1 MIDNYNSDLMKTLA
15 RIGNNWD
22 GNEPGNGLLIVAF
35 SKGNGIAYL
44 LGDEVCVGREVGKL
58 AAGHKRFKDMAL
70 AASCTLGSIL
80 KKNQTE
86 EQKEGGES

>member
-1 MIDNYNSDLMKTLA
+1 MIDNYNSDLIKTLA
-15 RIGNNWD
+15 RIGDNWD

-44 LGDEVCVGREVGKL
+44 FGDEVCVGREVGKL
-58 AAGHKRFKDMAL
+58 AAEHESLKIMTLSAL
-70 AASCTLGSIL
+70 YTLESIL
-80 KKNQTE
+80 EKNQAE

>member
-35 SKGNGIAYL
+35 SKRNGIAYL

-58 AAGHKRFKDMAL
+58 AAEHKRFKDMAL
-70 AASCTLGSIL
+70 AALCTLGSIL
-80 KKNQTE
+80 KKNQAE
-86 EQKEGGES
+86 GQKEGGES

>member
-22 GNEPGNGLLIVAF
+22 GKEPGNGLLIVAF
-35 SKGNGIAYL
+35 SKGNGMAYL

-58 AAGHKRFKDMAL
+58 AVEHKRFKNMTL